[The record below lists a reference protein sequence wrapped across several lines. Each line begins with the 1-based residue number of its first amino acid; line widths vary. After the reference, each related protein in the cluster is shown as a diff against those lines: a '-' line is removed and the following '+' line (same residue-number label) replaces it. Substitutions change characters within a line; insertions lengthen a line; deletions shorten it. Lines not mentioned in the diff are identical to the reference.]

1 MIVLKGSAD
10 ITTYVNL
17 VDSTAGTPETGLTI
31 TAIDATY
38 TRMRAAAVKNDL
50 TALAAVDSAHTDN
63 KAIEVD
69 ATNAPGLYRIDWPD
83 AAFLTGADKVIL
95 SVTCSGVAPA
105 HLICSLVNYNDQD
118 GVRMGLTA
126 LPNAAADAAGG
137 LPISDAGGLD
147 MDAILSRIGTPANL
161 GGGTAT
167 LAGNMVDIEA
177 QTDDIGAAGA
187 GLTAVP
193 WNSAWDAEVQS
204 EVDDAL
210 VVHRLDE
217 LVNADSD
224 IDGAAPPTV
233 GSVFHEL
240 MSKTAGSF
248 TYDQTTDSLEAVRD
262 KETDIETDTQDIQAR
277 IPAALVSGRIDASV
291 GAVAANAITAAAIAT
306 GAIDADAVAADA
318 VTEIQAGLSTLTAAN
333 VNAEVVDALNV
344 DTYAEIGQEAPAA
357 TQTIRKMLGYLY
369 KAWRNKSTQDATTY
383 KLYNDDAAT
392 VDQKATC
399 SDDSTTFTRGEAAT
413 GP

>member
-1 MIVLKGSAD
+1 
-10 ITTYVNL
+10 
-17 VDSTAGTPETGLTI
+17 
-31 TAIDATY
+31 
-38 TRMRAAAVKNDL
+38 
-50 TALAAVDSAHTDN
+50 
-63 KAIEVD
+63 
-69 ATNAPGLYRIDWPD
+69 
-83 AAFLTGADKVIL
+83 
-95 SVTCSGVAPA
+95 
-105 HLICSLVNYNDQD
+105 
-118 GVRMGLTA
+118 MGLTA